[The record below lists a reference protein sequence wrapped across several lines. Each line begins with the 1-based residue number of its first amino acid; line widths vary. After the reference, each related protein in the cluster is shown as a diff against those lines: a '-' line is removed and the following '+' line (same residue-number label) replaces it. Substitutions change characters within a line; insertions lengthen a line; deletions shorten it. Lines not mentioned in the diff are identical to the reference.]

1 MNPLLKPIRWAVMK
15 ALGPIRT
22 VRAGGRSSSGHGHV
36 TGVTTITSGGGGY
49 FSALRD
55 TLDRTRLPLFSPEVR
70 GFVSSMDRQTLAEFG
85 AYLYDNNGMVS
96 YAVDTMCNY
105 SGPIIPQAASA
116 DDDWNTAAEEYF
128 AAWSDQAEFTGRFDF
143 EETQRQILKSMT
155 TGGDVLAVMV
165 GENGLPQIQLN
176 EGWRIRSGE
185 GMDDRGDGV
194 RKDSKGRVLGYYLD
208 DGDGKTVPV
217 DRNVAFLVADL
228 DRPSSYRGLTPL
240 RRGMN
245 DIRDTDDLKAME
257 KICQKVRASLPAV
270 LEGDAPIEEN
280 VWSDDVANAPAE
292 DATPHEKKLGIAELL
307 GGDIPS
313 LPSGKKLKLLTE
325 NRDAMPVTE
334 FIAALAAYFVYGLG
348 IPPAFFLDLKGT
360 GPNTRSVN
368 GKAQRVFNQRKR
380 ILRKFV
386 LWTWRRVI
394 GDAIARGALP
404 SNPEWDKVTFLSPP
418 AISIDTGDEEKAD
431 ADGLKNGYRT
441 RQEVHGK
448 RGGDWQNNER
458 QITREQRFVIEECK
472 TLVKETGVPMAV
484 LLSARGFAAA
494 KDVAKATEKSEGNE
508 PEETEA
514 TDLNG

>member
-1 MNPLLKPIRWAVMK
+1 MNPLLKPIRWAVLK
-15 ALGPIRT
+15 ALGPIRA
-22 VRAGGRSSSGHGHV
+22 VGRSSRGHGTV
-36 TGVTTITSGGGGY
+36 QGAATITSGNGGY
-49 FSALRD
+49 FAALRN
-55 TLDRTRLPLFSPEVR
+55 THDRTQLPLFSPETR
-70 GFVSSMDRQTLAEFG
+70 GFVSAADRRTLGEFG

-96 YAVDTMCNY
+96 YAVDTICNY

-116 DDDWNTAAEEYF
+116 DDDWNTAAEEVF
-128 AAWSDQAEFTGRFDF
+128 CRWADQAEFTGRFDF
-143 EETQRQILKSMT
+143 EEVQRQLLKGMT
-155 TGGDVLAVMV
+155 TGGDMLAVMV
-165 GENGLPQIQLN
+165 GENGFPQIQLH
-176 EGWRIRSGE
+176 EAWQIRG
-185 GMDDRGDGV
+185 GDGLDDWGDGV
-194 RKDSKGRVLGYYLD
+194 RRDSKGRVLGYSIE
-208 DGDGKTVPV
+208 DGNGKIVAV
-217 DRNVAFLVADL
+217 DRNVAFLAADL
-228 DRPSSYRGLTPL
+228 DRPSSYRGLSPL

-257 KICQKVRASLPAV
+257 KICQKVRAAVPAV

-280 VWSDDVANAPAE
+280 VWGDDEANAPAE
-292 DATPHEKKLGIAELL
+292 GASESEKKLGIAELL

-348 IPPAFFLDLKGT
+348 IPPAFFLDSKGT

-448 RGGDWQNNER
+448 RGGDWLNNER

-472 TLVKETGVPMAV
+472 TLAKETGVPMAV
-484 LLSARGFAAA
+484 LLSARGFTAA
-494 KDVAKATEKSEGNE
+494 KDVAKAAEKSEGDDT
-508 PEETEA
+508 EEAETTA
-514 TDLNG
+514 VND